1 MLTFTTLKKD
11 PKTLA
16 RRGELKLYNG
26 TVQTPAFMP
35 VGTVGAVKTLLP
47 QEVKSLGADII
58 LGNTYHLYLR
68 PGHEQIK
75 EYGGIQKWNHWDG
88 PVLTDSGGFQ
98 VFSLGG
104 KNRVTNETPAA
115 PEGAETSTPAD
126 QPLRSTKPVY
136 DADDTDAG
144 LVKIVEE
151 GVHFTSH
158 LDGSK
163 HFFSPENVVDIQTA
177 IGSDI
182 MMVLDE
188 CTEFPATYD
197 RAKKSMERTHRWA
210 KRAVDY
216 FAKLKEEHPEIAAK
230 HNLFGIAQ
238 GSTFKEL
245 REESTK
251 FISEQPFDGVA
262 VGGVSVGEGKDYMYE
277 VMQWTGPL
285 LPEEKPHYLMGIG
298 EPEDLIQGVANGYD
312 MFDCVLP
319 TRLGR
324 YGVIWRAHRDSQGR
338 YEKFEKWDM
347 RSKRFRNDQSVM
359 DPHCTCPTCSQGF
372 SAGFIDHMLREREVV
387 GIRLTTMH
395 NLHTLLQLM
404 RDIRSSLEN
413 GSFTEDFTH
422 FIAQ

>member
-1 MLTFTTLKKD
+1 MLEFSISKKD
-11 PKTLA
+11 KKTLA
-16 RRGELKLYNG
+16 RRAELKLYNG

-47 QEVKSLGADII
+47 QEVKALGADII

-68 PGHEQIK
+68 PGHEEIK
-75 EYGGIQKWNHWDG
+75 KYGGIQKWNHWDG
-88 PVLTDSGGFQ
+88 PILTDSGGFQ

-104 KNRVTNETPAA
+104 KNRV
-115 PEGAETSTPAD
+115 AENADLPTGTSEQPAD
-126 QPLRSTKPVY
+126 QPLRSDKKPY

-144 LVKIVEE
+144 LVKMTEE

-163 HFFSPENVVDIQTA
+163 HFFSPENVIDIQMS
-177 IGSDI
+177 IGSDV

-197 RAKKSMERTHRWA
+197 RAKASMERTHRWA
-210 KRAVDY
+210 QRATDY
-216 FAKLKEEHPEIAAK
+216 FNKVKTENPEAAKK

-238 GSTFKEL
+238 GSTFKDLRLSSTQFMSEL
-245 REESTK
+245 
-251 FISEQPFDGVA
+251 PFDGVA

-277 VMQWTGPL
+277 VMNWTGPL
-285 LPEEKPHYLMGIG
+285 LPEAKPHYLMGIG
-298 EPEDLIQGVANGYD
+298 EPEDLIRGVANGYD

-324 YGVIWRAHRDSQGR
+324 YGVIWRAHRDSSGK

-347 RSKRFRNDQSVM
+347 RSNRFRNNQSLI
-359 DPHCTCPTCSQGF
+359 DPACTCPTCSQGF

-395 NLHTLLQLM
+395 NIHTLLELM
-404 RDIRSSLEN
+404 KDIRTSIEN
-413 GSFTEDFTH
+413 DTFTEDFSL
-422 FIAQ
+422 FI

>member
-1 MLTFTTLKKD
+1 MLTFSISKKD
-11 PKTLA
+11 SKSLA

-47 QEVKSLGADII
+47 NEVKDLGADII

-75 EYGGIQKWNHWDG
+75 GYGGIQKWNHWDG

-104 KNRVTNETPAA
+104 KNRVTEVLPQDA
-115 PEGAETSTPAD
+115 SLTPAD
-126 QPLRSTKPVY
+126 QPLRSGKKPY
-136 DADDTDAG
+136 DADDTDTG
-144 LVKIVEE
+144 LVKMTEE

-163 HFFSPENVVDIQTA
+163 HFFSPENVIDIQTS

-188 CTEFPATYD
+188 CTEYPAAYD

-210 KRAVDY
+210 ERATEY
-216 FAKLKEEHPEIAAK
+216 FNKLKEEQPELAAK

-238 GSTFKEL
+238 GSTFKDL
-245 REESTK
+245 REQSTK
-251 FISEQPFDGVA
+251 FISELPFDGIA
-262 VGGVSVGEGKDYMYE
+262 VGGVSVGEGKDYMYQ
-277 VMQWTGPL
+277 VMEWTGPL

-324 YGVIWRAHRDSQGR
+324 YGVIWRVYRDSQGR

-347 RSKRFRNDQSVM
+347 RSNRFRNNKEVI
-359 DPHCTCPTCSQGF
+359 DPQCGCPACSQGF

-395 NLHTLLQLM
+395 NIHTLLQLM
-404 RDIRSSLEN
+404 KDIRTSLEQETY
-413 GSFTEDFTH
+413 TEDFCH
-422 FIAQ
+422 FIK